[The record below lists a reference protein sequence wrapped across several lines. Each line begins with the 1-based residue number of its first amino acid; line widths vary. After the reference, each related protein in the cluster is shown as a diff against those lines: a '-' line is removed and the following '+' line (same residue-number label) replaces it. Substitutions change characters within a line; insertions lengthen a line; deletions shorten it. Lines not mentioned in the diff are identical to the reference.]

1 MLCRIASYLQCSGP
15 AVVDL
20 KEEKKV
26 DLKEEKKEEKKV
38 ECKLNLNILRTRRV
52 ERRPKAAMKCSMSV
66 S

>member
-1 MLCRIASYLQCSGP
+1 
-15 AVVDL
+15 V
-20 KEEKKV
+20 V

>member
-15 AVVDL
+15 AV
-20 KEEKKV
+20 V